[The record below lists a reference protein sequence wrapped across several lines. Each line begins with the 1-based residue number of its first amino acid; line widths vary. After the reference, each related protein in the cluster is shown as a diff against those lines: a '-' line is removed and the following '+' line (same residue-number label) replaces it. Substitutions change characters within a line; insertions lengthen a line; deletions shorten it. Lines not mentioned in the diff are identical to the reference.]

1 MKTRLLLLLMLT
13 GVTWGAWAQP
23 GGGPRGER
31 RQQIE
36 SARIAFITQKLDL
49 TPEQAQQFWPIYNEL
64 EKKRQ
69 ALRKDMRNTRM
80 EAGVEVT
87 EEEASE
93 MIVAFQDMRQKEL
106 DLEKEYSQKMLKVIS
121 ATQVVK
127 LMRAEEE
134 FRQYVIKQLRERR
147 GEGRGGERGP
157 RNRDRDRQ

>member
-1 MKTRLLLLLMLT
+1 MKTRLLLLLALT
-13 GVTWGAWAQP
+13 GITWGAWAQP

-64 EKKRQ
+64 EDKRQ
-69 ALRKDMRNTRM
+69 ELRKSMRDSRM
-80 EAGVEVT
+80 DAGTELS

-106 DLEKEYSQKMLKVIS
+106 NLEKAYSERMLGVIS
-121 ATQVVK
+121 ARQVLK

-134 FRQYVIKQLRERR
+134 FRQYVIQQLRERR
-147 GEGRGGERGP
+147 SESRRGRESG
-157 RNRDRDRQ
+157 DRHRQD